1 MADVIGSALKRHEDV
16 RLIRGKGQYTDDIKL
31 PGMLY
36 AGIVR
41 SPHAHARLVKVDVSR
56 ALKMPGVVAAFTGA
70 DLKDE
75 VGFIPTAWIPPDS
88 EMKMTPH
95 PALAVD
101 MVRYQGDGVAV
112 VIAQTPAQARDG
124 VDAVEVEYESLPAVT
139 NPFAAA
145 QEGAPLV
152 HEDIAGNVA
161 FHWKVG
167 GDVEEIFNRA
177 EVVVRQ
183 EFRQQRLVPNAMEP
197 RSAVAQWNPATEELT
212 LWATTQNPHI
222 HRLLMSGILGIPE
235 HKLRV
240 VAIDVGGAFG
250 SKISCYPDEIIV
262 SWAARRLNRPV
273 KWTET
278 RTENFTVT
286 SHGRDHVQ
294 EVALAGTKDGR
305 IEAIRVKTYANLGAY
320 LSTAAPGVPTILF
333 GLIVNGAYAI
343 PQASAEVYGMLTHTT
358 PVDAYRG
365 AGRPE
370 ATFLVERMVDLY
382 AHAINKDPLEVR
394 NINLIPAEAFPYT
407 NPFGLQYDSG
417 NYQGA
422 LAKALE
428 IVDYAAFRRE
438 QENLRQ
444 QGKYIGIG
452 FSTYVEMCGLG
463 PSEVAGAVGFQG
475 GLWESATVRVHPTG
489 KVTVFTGASP
499 HGQGEETTF
508 AQIVAQ
514 ELGVPPEDIEV
525 VHGDTSKIAMGW
537 GTYGSRTTVV
547 GGAAIHLA
555 DQKVIAKARKIAAH
569 KLEVGEDD
577 VEFEQGIF
585 SVKGLPARAVTFQ
598 EAALDAYL
606 AWSLPAGMEPALEGT
621 AFYNPENFT
630 YPFGTHIAIVSVDP
644 DTGDVELMRYV
655 AVDDVGV
662 VINPMLVEGQ
672 IHGGLVQGIGQALYE
687 GVEYDTNGQLMTGSF
702 LDYAMP
708 KARFFPK
715 FETAHTTTPSPHNPL
730 GVKGVGETGAIASTP
745 AVVNAVMDALAPF
758 GIQDLPM
765 PLTPRKVWQAI
776 ASKGGHMHVHDAI

>member
-1 MADVIGSALKRHEDV
+1 MADVIGSALKRHEDI
-16 RLIRGKGQYTDDIKL
+16 RLIRGKGQYTDDMKI
-31 PGMLY
+31 PGMVY
-36 AGIVR
+36 ASMVR
-41 SPHAHARLVKVDVSR
+41 SPYAHARIVAVDTAEARRV
-56 ALKMPGVVAAFTGA
+56 PGVQAVFTGR

-75 VGFIPTAWIPPDS
+75 VGMVPTAWIPPDS
-88 EMKMTPH
+88 DMKMTPH
-95 PALAVD
+95 PALAYNF
-101 MVRYQGDGVAV
+101 VRYAGDAVAV
-112 VIAQTPAQARDG
+112 VIADTPYIAQ
-124 VDAVEVEYESLPAVT
+124 DAADLVRVEYDAMPAVT
-139 NPFAAA
+139 NPRDAAK
-145 QEGAPLV
+145 EGAPLV

-161 FHWKVG
+161 FHWKAGVSV
-167 GDVEEIFNRA
+167 DEVFNKA
-177 EVVVRQ
+177 EVVVRH
-183 EFRQQRLVPNAMEP
+183 EFRQQRLVPSAMEP
-197 RSAVAQWNPATEELT
+197 RAAVAQWNAATDELT
-212 LWATTQNPHI
+212 VWVTTQNPHI
-222 HRLLMSGILGIPE
+222 HRLLMSGMLGIPE

-250 SKISCYPDEIIV
+250 SKIACYPDEVVV
-262 SWAARRLNRPV
+262 SWAARKLNRPV

-278 RTENFTVT
+278 RSENFTVT
-286 SHGRDHVQ
+286 THGRDHVE
-294 EVALAGTKDGR
+294 EVEVAGTKDGH
-305 IEAIRVKTYANLGAY
+305 IQAIRVKAYANLGAY

-343 PQASAEVYGMLTHTT
+343 PHASAEVFGMLTHTT

-382 AHAINKDPLEVR
+382 SLAVGMDPLAVR
-394 NINLIPAEAFPYT
+394 KINLIPADAFPYT
-407 NPFGLQYDSG
+407 NPFTLQYDSG

-428 IVDYAAFRRE
+428 MVDYQQFRKE
-438 QENLRQ
+438 QDNLRK
-444 QGKYIGIG
+444 QGKYVGIG

-514 ELGVPPEDIEV
+514 ELGLPPEDIEV
-525 VHGDTSKIAMGW
+525 VHGDTAKIAMGW

-547 GGAAIHLA
+547 GGAAIHMA
-555 DQKVIAKARKIAAH
+555 DQKVIEKARKIAAH

-577 VEFEQGIF
+577 VAFEQGLF
-585 SVKGLPARAVTFQ
+585 SVKGLPARTVTFQ

-606 AWSLPAGMEPALEGT
+606 AWSLPKGMEPALEGT

-630 YPFGTHIAIVSVDP
+630 YPFGTHIAMVSVDP
-644 DTGDVELMRYV
+644 ETGDIELMRYV

-687 GVEYDTNGQLMTGSF
+687 GAEYDDQGQLLTGSF

-715 FETAHTTTPSPHNPL
+715 FETAHTVTPSPHNPL

-745 AVVNAVMDALAPF
+745 AIVNAVMDALAPF
-758 GIQDLPM
+758 GIHDLPM

-776 ASKGGHMHVHDAI
+776 AAKGGTH

>member
-1 MADVIGSALKRHEDV
+1 MADVIGSALKRHEDI
-16 RLIRGKGQYTDDIKL
+16 RLIRGKGQYTDDMKI
-31 PGMLY
+31 PGMVY
-36 AGIVR
+36 ASMVR
-41 SPHAHARLVKVDVSR
+41 SPYAHARIVAVDTAEARRV
-56 ALKMPGVVAAFTGA
+56 PGVQAVFTGR

-75 VGFIPTAWIPPDS
+75 VGMVPTAWIPPDS
-88 EMKMTPH
+88 DMKMTPH
-95 PALAVD
+95 PALAYD
-101 MVRYQGDGVAV
+101 FVRYAGDAVAV
-112 VIAQTPAQARDG
+112 VIADTPYIAQ
-124 VDAVEVEYESLPAVT
+124 DAADLVRVEYDAMPAVT
-139 NPFAAA
+139 NPRDAAK
-145 QEGAPLV
+145 EGAPLV

-161 FHWKVG
+161 FHWKAGVSV
-167 GDVEEIFNRA
+167 DEVFNKA
-177 EVVVRQ
+177 EVVVRH
-183 EFRQQRLVPNAMEP
+183 EFRQQRLVPSAMEP
-197 RSAVAQWNPATEELT
+197 RAAVAQWNAATDELT
-212 LWATTQNPHI
+212 VWVTTQNPHI
-222 HRLLMSGILGIPE
+222 HRLLMSGMLGIPE

-250 SKISCYPDEIIV
+250 SKIACYPDEVVV
-262 SWAARRLNRPV
+262 SWAARKLNRPV

-278 RTENFTVT
+278 RSENFTVT
-286 SHGRDHVQ
+286 THGRDHVE
-294 EVALAGTKDGR
+294 EVEVAGTKDGH
-305 IEAIRVKTYANLGAY
+305 IQAIRVKAYANLGAY

-343 PQASAEVYGMLTHTT
+343 PHASAEVFGMLTHTT

-382 AHAINKDPLEVR
+382 SEAVGMDPLAVR
-394 NINLIPAEAFPYT
+394 KINLIPADAFPYT
-407 NPFGLQYDSG
+407 NPFTLQYDSG

-428 IVDYAAFRRE
+428 MVDYQQFRKE
-438 QENLRQ
+438 QDNLRK
-444 QGKYIGIG
+444 QGKYVGIG

-514 ELGVPPEDIEV
+514 ELGLPPEDIEV
-525 VHGDTSKIAMGW
+525 VHGDTAKIAMGW

-547 GGAAIHLA
+547 GGAAIHMA
-555 DQKVIAKARKIAAH
+555 DQKVIEKARKIAAH

-577 VEFEQGIF
+577 VAFEQGLF
-585 SVKGLPARAVTFQ
+585 SVKGLPARTVTFQ

-606 AWSLPAGMEPALEGT
+606 AWSLPKGMEPALEGT

-630 YPFGTHIAIVSVDP
+630 YPFGTHIAMVSVDP
-644 DTGDVELMRYV
+644 ETGDIELMRYV
-655 AVDDVGV
+655 AVDDVGI

-687 GVEYDTNGQLMTGSF
+687 GAEYDDQGQLLTGSF

-715 FETAHTTTPSPHNPL
+715 FETAHTVTPSPHNPL

-745 AVVNAVMDALAPF
+745 AIVNAVMDALAPF
-758 GIQDLPM
+758 GIHDLPM

-776 ASKGGHMHVHDAI
+776 AAKGGTH

>member
-1 MADVIGSALKRHEDV
+1 MADVIGSALKRHEDI
-16 RLIRGKGQYTDDIKL
+16 RLIRGKGQYTDDMKI
-31 PGMLY
+31 PGMVY
-36 AGIVR
+36 ASMVR
-41 SPHAHARLVKVDVSR
+41 SPYAHARIVAVDTAEARRV
-56 ALKMPGVVAAFTGA
+56 PGVQAVFTGR

-75 VGFIPTAWIPPDS
+75 VGMVPTAWIPPDS
-88 EMKMTPH
+88 DMKMTPH
-95 PALAVD
+95 PALAYD
-101 MVRYQGDGVAV
+101 LVRYAGDAVAV
-112 VIAQTPAQARDG
+112 VIADTPYIAQ
-124 VDAVEVEYESLPAVT
+124 DAADLVRVEYDAMPVVT
-139 NPFAAA
+139 NPRDAAK
-145 QEGAPLV
+145 EGAPLV

-161 FHWKVG
+161 FHWKAGVSV
-167 GDVEEIFNRA
+167 DEVFNKA
-177 EVVVRQ
+177 EVVVRH
-183 EFRQQRLVPNAMEP
+183 EFRQQRLVPSAMEP
-197 RSAVAQWNPATEELT
+197 RAAVAQWNAATDELT
-212 LWATTQNPHI
+212 VWVTTQNPHI
-222 HRLLMSGILGIPE
+222 HRLLMSGMLGIPE

-250 SKISCYPDEIIV
+250 SKIACYPDEVVV
-262 SWAARRLNRPV
+262 SWAARKLNRPV

-278 RTENFTVT
+278 RSENFTVT
-286 SHGRDHVQ
+286 THGRDHVE
-294 EVALAGTKDGR
+294 EVELAGTKDGH
-305 IEAIRVKTYANLGAY
+305 IQAIRVKAYANLGAY

-343 PQASAEVYGMLTHTT
+343 PHASAEVFGMLTHTT

-382 AHAINKDPLEVR
+382 SEAVGMDPLAVR
-394 NINLIPAEAFPYT
+394 KINLIPADAFPYT
-407 NPFGLQYDSG
+407 NPFTLQYDSG

-428 IVDYAAFRRE
+428 MVDYQQFRKE
-438 QENLRQ
+438 QDNLRK
-444 QGKYIGIG
+444 QGKYVGIG

-514 ELGVPPEDIEV
+514 ELGLPPEDIEV
-525 VHGDTSKIAMGW
+525 VHGDTAKIAMGW

-547 GGAAIHLA
+547 GGAAIHMA
-555 DQKVIAKARKIAAH
+555 DQKVIEKARKIAAH

-577 VEFEQGIF
+577 VAFDQGLF
-585 SVKGLPARAVTFQ
+585 SVKGLPARTVTFQ

-606 AWSLPAGMEPALEGT
+606 AWSLPKGMEPALEGT

-630 YPFGTHIAIVSVDP
+630 YPFGTHIAMVSVDP
-644 DTGDVELMRYV
+644 ETGDIELMRYV
-655 AVDDVGV
+655 AVDDVGI

-687 GVEYDTNGQLMTGSF
+687 GAEYDDQGQLLTGSF

-715 FETAHTTTPSPHNPL
+715 FETAHTVTPSPHNPL

-745 AVVNAVMDALAPF
+745 AIVNAVMDALAPF
-758 GIQDLPM
+758 GIHDLPM

-776 ASKGGHMHVHDAI
+776 AAKGGTH

>member
-1 MADVIGSALKRHEDV
+1 MADVIGSALKRHEDI
-16 RLIRGKGQYTDDIKL
+16 RLIRGKGQYTDDMKI
-31 PGMLY
+31 PGMVY
-36 AGIVR
+36 ASMVR
-41 SPHAHARLVKVDVSR
+41 SPYAHARIVAVDTAEARRV
-56 ALKMPGVVAAFTGA
+56 PGVQAVFTGR

-75 VGFIPTAWIPPDS
+75 VGMVPTAWIPPDS
-88 EMKMTPH
+88 DMKMTPH
-95 PALAVD
+95 PALAYD
-101 MVRYQGDGVAV
+101 FVRYAGDAVAV
-112 VIAQTPAQARDG
+112 VIADTPYIAQ
-124 VDAVEVEYESLPAVT
+124 DAADLVRVEYDAMPAVT
-139 NPFAAA
+139 NPRDAAK
-145 QEGAPLV
+145 EGAPLV
-152 HEDIAGNVA
+152 HEDIAGNIA
-161 FHWKVG
+161 FHWKAGVSV
-167 GDVEEIFNRA
+167 DEVFNKA
-177 EVVVRQ
+177 EVVVRH
-183 EFRQQRLVPNAMEP
+183 EFRQQRLVPSAMEP
-197 RSAVAQWNPATEELT
+197 RAAVAQWNAATDELT
-212 LWATTQNPHI
+212 VWVTTQNPHI
-222 HRLLMSGILGIPE
+222 HRLLMSGMLGIPE

-250 SKISCYPDEIIV
+250 SKIACYPDEVVV
-262 SWAARRLNRPV
+262 SWAARKLNRPV

-278 RTENFTVT
+278 RSENFTVT
-286 SHGRDHVQ
+286 THGRDHVE
-294 EVALAGTKDGR
+294 EVEVAGTKDGH
-305 IEAIRVKTYANLGAY
+305 IQAIRVKSYANLGAY

-343 PQASAEVYGMLTHTT
+343 PHASAEVFGVLTHTT

-382 AHAINKDPLEVR
+382 SEAVGMDPLAVR
-394 NINLIPAEAFPYT
+394 KINLIPADAFPYT
-407 NPFGLQYDSG
+407 NPFTLQYDSG

-428 IVDYAAFRRE
+428 MVDYQQFRKE
-438 QENLRQ
+438 QDNLRK
-444 QGKYIGIG
+444 QGKYVGIG

-514 ELGVPPEDIEV
+514 ELGLPPEDIEV
-525 VHGDTSKIAMGW
+525 VHGDTAKIAMGW

-547 GGAAIHLA
+547 GGAAIHMA
-555 DQKVIAKARKIAAH
+555 DQKVIEKARKIAAH

-577 VEFEQGIF
+577 VAFEQGLF
-585 SVKGLPARAVTFQ
+585 SVKGLPARTVTFQ

-606 AWSLPAGMEPALEGT
+606 AWSLPKGMEPALEGT

-630 YPFGTHIAIVSVDP
+630 YPFGTHIAMVSVDP
-644 DTGDVELMRYV
+644 ETGDIELMRYV

-687 GVEYDTNGQLMTGSF
+687 GAEYDDQGQLLTGSF

-715 FETAHTTTPSPHNPL
+715 FETAHTVTPSPHNPL

-745 AVVNAVMDALAPF
+745 AIVNAVMDALAPF
-758 GIQDLPM
+758 GIHDLPM

-776 ASKGGHMHVHDAI
+776 AAKGGTH